1 MPPSFKM
8 KVAILAALLVFVTI
22 SDAFS
27 NGFAHRA
34 GFAVR
39 LPIARTNFRRT
50 KDAVNEYPKIDYGM

>member
-1 MPPSFKM
+1 M

-34 GFAVR
+34 GLAVR

-50 KDAVNEYPKIDYGM
+50 KDAVSDYPKSDYGT

>member
-1 MPPSFKM
+1 M

-50 KDAVNEYPKIDYGM
+50 KDAVNDYPKSDYGT